1 MSDADETP
9 EWWDEVICP
18 PLNSKADAK
27 RIIKLCLDG
36 DPDPTW
42 KPQWSTY
49 ATAEG
54 RIRFADFNRAQAI
67 LLDASKPDPGR
78 PGRHDWA
85 LIKKIVH
92 EVAKTMPKPI
102 NKTAFRKQVSTIY
115 RERHRLTLHP
125 HSGSFKAKVRNWF
138 NE

>member
-9 EWWDEVICP
+9 EWWDEVIYP
-18 PLNSKADAK
+18 PLASKANA
-27 RIIKLCLDG
+27 RRVVKLCLEG
-36 DPDPTW
+36 EFMQTH

-49 ATAEG
+49 VTAEG
-54 RIRFADFNRAQAI
+54 RIRLEDYKRAQGI
-67 LLDASKPDPGR
+67 LMGVSEPDAGR
-78 PGRHDWA
+78 PAFHDWA
-85 LIKKIVH
+85 LIEELVY
-92 EVAKTMPKPI
+92 EVAEEMPKPI